1 MFSRRIPSQDEKER
15 FGRLIREARKSQNL
29 TQEMLAERMNCS
41 LRWINRVERGESS
54 LNWRDTLCL
63 LMILELSP
71 ERAAEEV
78 GLSVSVFAN
87 RK

>member
-1 MFSRRIPSQDEKER
+1 MFSRRIPTEDEKQR
-15 FGRLIREARKSQNL
+15 FGRLIHEARKSQNL
-29 TQEMLAERMNCS
+29 TQEKIAERMNCS

-63 LMILELSP
+63 LVILELSP
-71 ERAAEEV
+71 EEV
-78 GLSVSVFAN
+78 AREIGLNVSIFAH

>member
-29 TQEMLAERMNCS
+29 TQEKLAERMNCS

-54 LNWRDTLCL
+54 LNWKDTLCL

-71 ERAAEEV
+71 DRAAEEV